1 MNTYIVSGTI
11 TVSCWTLVEADSE
24 EDALK
29 IAADRSVAEST
40 IDSSYD
46 EREYFYIDYDGTPQN
61 LRAEKA

>member
-1 MNTYIVSGTI
+1 M
-11 TVSCWTLVEADSE
+11 EADSE